1 MIDQNVL
8 ARVHLYGLFKA
19 LELLPRIDE
28 EAANLV
34 RGRRLM
40 IEFRTRGIGRAY
52 LSLRDGRASFQ
63 ARSYA
68 RQGDSG
74 EGGFREEGFRE
85 ERADVV
91 LVFRSARHLNETIAG
106 NQLPVVRRGFR
117 YLRFLRRNLRAYAAR
132 LEYYLRPD
140 AKRLVEPDYAAA
152 VTRLASYV
160 FFHALSEVGNHDR
173 FASLSARY
181 IPDGVIQIKV
191 FEDVSIYV
199 HARHGTLA
207 TGVGDHA
214 NPRCMLWFHDL
225 QTLYE
230 LLGGTLNTYDG
241 MMLGRLVMKGFLPM
255 IEFLTPVLGRV
266 PAYLR

>member
-28 EAANLV
+28 EAARLI
-34 RGRRLM
+34 RGRRLT
-40 IEFRTRGIGRAY
+40 IEFRARGIGRAY
-52 LSLRDGRASFQ
+52 LSLRDGHASFR
-63 ARSYA
+63 ARPYA
-68 RQGDSG
+68 REES
-74 EGGFREEGFRE
+74 FREEH
-85 ERADVV
+85 ADAV
-91 LVFRSARHLNETIAG
+91 LVFRSAKHLNETIAG
-106 NQLPVVRRGFR
+106 NQLPVIRRGFR

-132 LEYYLRPD
+132 LEHYLRPD

-191 FEDVSIYV
+191 LEDVSIYV

-214 NPRCMLWFHDL
+214 NPRCVLWFHDL